1 MRRGLTVSIIGLL
14 LLTGHAC
21 RRASDEAPLPVDPLE
36 APIRIEV
43 VNNQPL
49 PVEVFIVGSGINH
62 RLGTVH
68 PGMSARFEVPPGMV
82 GNGSLELQANSSGNR
97 QPARSGPLLLSPG
110 AIVDFV
116 VNRPP
121 FNSTATIRP

>member
-1 MRRGLTVSIIGLL
+1 MPRRLWILIAVMLIAGQ
-14 LLTGHAC
+14 AC
-21 RRASDEAPLPVDPLE
+21 RRASDEAPLPADPL
-36 APIRIEV
+36 ATPIQIEV
-43 VNNQPL
+43 KNNQPL
-49 PVEVFIVGSGINH
+49 PVEVFIVGSGVNH

-68 PGMSARFEVPPGMV
+68 PGMAAHFEVPAGMV
-82 GNGSLELQANSSGNR
+82 GNGSLELQANANDNR

>member
-1 MRRGLTVSIIGLL
+1 MVLRLL
-14 LLTGHAC
+14 LLTLPAC
-21 RRASDEAPLPVDPLE
+21 RRASDEAPLAADPLVS
-36 APIRIEV
+36 PVSIEV

-49 PVEVFIVGSGINH
+49 PVEVFIQGAGIVH

-68 PGMSARFEVPPGMV
+68 PGMSAHFEVPPGMV
-82 GNGSLELQANSSGNR
+82 RSGSLELQAISSASP
-97 QPARSGPLLLSPG
+97 QAARSGPLLLSPG

-121 FNSTATIRP
+121 YSSTSTIRP

>member
-1 MRRGLTVSIIGLL
+1 MPRRSWILIAILL
-14 LLTGHAC
+14 IAGQAC
-21 RRASDEAPLPVDPLE
+21 RRASDEEPATPTPVKAPVS
-36 APIRIEV
+36 IEV

-49 PVEVFIVGSGINH
+49 PVEILIAGSGINH

-68 PGMSARFEVPPGMV
+68 PGMKAHFEVPPAMV
-82 GNGSLELQANSSGNR
+82 GSGSLELQAVSTGSR
-97 QPARSGPLLLSPG
+97 PARSGPLLLSPG

-121 FNSTATIRP
+121 YSSTATIRP